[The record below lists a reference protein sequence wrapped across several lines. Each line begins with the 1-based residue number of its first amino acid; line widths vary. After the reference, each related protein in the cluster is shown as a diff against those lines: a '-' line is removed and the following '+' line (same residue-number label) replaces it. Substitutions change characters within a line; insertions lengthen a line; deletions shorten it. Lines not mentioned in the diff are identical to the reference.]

1 MKTIDTINIPTYSE
15 NRSRWEVRVDLSG
28 RRYTLGISYNTR
40 MDAWMMTIS
49 DTSGNLLLGGI
60 RLVPQVY
67 FFEKYRASCPD
78 LPPGELYL
86 AHTSGR
92 TDVDVTRGN
101 LTEFAL
107 KYSVFSET
115 A

>member
-15 NRSRWEVRVDLSG
+15 NRSSWEVRVDLSG
-28 RRYTLGISYNTR
+28 RRYTLIVRYNTL
-40 MDAWMMTIS
+40 MDAWVMAIS
-49 DTSGNLLLGGI
+49 DTRGNLILGGI
-60 RLVPQVY
+60 RLIPEVP
-67 FFEKYRASCPD
+67 FFKKYRASCPD